1 MISRLF
7 ASSIHLQIQRIQ
19 KQLAAASRE
28 RDSLKRRFDE
38 KEVELKDS
46 TRELR
51 RAKDASSAASLRART
66 AQVMNNRK
74 GAFKNGSPG
83 MPPRLPARPPMNAKP
98 NITKTAETASPPAA
112 NPEEVRE
119 KVLALLEKYDNAK
132 VDRIDIIMEKFKG
145 KESMLL
151 EKMRQRYEQPGS
163 VSASLQVRSE
173 QALARHKERMQ
184 QRKESQ

>member
-7 ASSIHLQIQRIQ
+7 AFSLHLQIQRIQ

-28 RDSLKRRFDE
+28 RESLKRRLDE
-38 KEVELKDS
+38 KEVELKES

-66 AQVMNNRK
+66 AQVMNNRN
-74 GAFKNGSPG
+74 GALKNGSPG
-83 MPPRLPARPPMNAKP
+83 MPPRIPTRSPTSVKP
-98 NITKTAETASPPAA
+98 NTIKTTKAAPPPAT

-119 KVLALLEKYDNAK
+119 KVLALLEKYDKAK

-151 EKMRQRYEQPGS
+151 EKMTQRYEQPGS
-163 VSASLQVRSE
+163 VSASLQLRSE

-184 QRKESQ
+184 KRKELQ